1 MPDGQTR
8 QGHDEKAHSNAKKGA
23 QEQESSGVALVKAVD
38 VHVAQA
44 ARDLEVCETSLHRW
58 IKQHK
63 IDHGPNK
70 AGEVTTA
77 EREEIRQLRSKVR
90 RLEMER
96 AILKKATAFFAK
108 ESE

>member
-1 MPDGQTR
+1 MAR
-8 QGHDEKAHSNAKKGA
+8 KRRRFSAEFKREA
-23 QEQESSGVALVKAVD
+23 VRLVLEGD

-70 AGEVTTA
+70 GGEVTTA

>member
-1 MPDGQTR
+1 MARKRRRFTPEFKR
-8 QGHDEKAHSNAKKGA
+8 EA
-23 QEQESSGVALVKAVD
+23 VRLVLEGD

-63 IDHGPNK
+63 IDHGPNQ
-70 AGEVTTA
+70 AGELTTA
-77 EREEIRQLRSKVR
+77 ERDEIRQLRTKVR

-108 ESE
+108 ESQ

>member
-1 MPDGQTR
+1 MTR
-8 QGHDEKAHSNAKKGA
+8 KRRRFTPEFKREA
-23 QEQESSGVALVKAVD
+23 VRLVLEGD

>member
-1 MPDGQTR
+1 MARTR
-8 QGHDEKAHSNAKKGA
+8 RRFTPEFKREA
-23 QEQESSGVALVKAVD
+23 VRLVLEGD

-44 ARDLEVCETSLHRW
+44 ARDLDVCETSLHRW
-58 IKQHK
+58 IKRHK
-63 IDHGPNK
+63 IDHGSNE

-77 EREEIRQLRSKVR
+77 ERKEIRELRAKVR

>member
-1 MPDGQTR
+1 MARKRRRFSPEFKRETVR
-8 QGHDEKAHSNAKKGA
+8 
-23 QEQESSGVALVKAVD
+23 LVLEGD

-70 AGEVTTA
+70 TGEVTTA
-77 EREEIRQLRSKVR
+77 EREEIRQLRAKVR

>member
-1 MPDGQTR
+1 MARKRRRFTSEFKR
-8 QGHDEKAHSNAKKGA
+8 EA
-23 QEQESSGVALVKAVD
+23 VRLVLEGD

-58 IKQHK
+58 IKRHK

>member
-1 MPDGQTR
+1 MARKRRRFTPEFKR
-8 QGHDEKAHSNAKKGA
+8 EA
-23 QEQESSGVALVKAVD
+23 VRLVLEGD

-44 ARDLEVCETSLHRW
+44 ARDLDVCETSLHRW
-58 IKQHK
+58 IKQHE

-70 AGEVTTA
+70 AGEATTA

>member
-1 MPDGQTR
+1 MARKRRRFTPEFKR
-8 QGHDEKAHSNAKKGA
+8 EA
-23 QEQESSGVALVKAVD
+23 VRLVLEGD

-58 IKQHK
+58 IKQHR
-63 IDHGPNK
+63 IDHWPNQS
-70 AGEVTTA
+70 GEVTTA
-77 EREEIRQLRSKVR
+77 EREEIRQLRAKVR